1 MTNPN
6 KNKDKS
12 KKDARDIRA
21 EALKI
26 ANSRHIDGQTREQT
40 RLIASGIQRGME
52 QFLRQQNE
60 KARELDKRIKKV
72 QRMASTYPQP
82 ESATDAEVVAHV
94 PINLSWLPWGLLIV
108 SWILFVTYVW
118 WFSR

>member
-1 MTNPN
+1 MTSPN

-26 ANSRHIDGQTREQT
+26 ANSQHIDGQTREQT

-72 QRMASTYPQP
+72 QRLAVSHQQP
-82 ESATDAEVVAHV
+82 ESAADTEVVAHTSMNV
-94 PINLSWLPWGLLIV
+94 SRLPWVLLII
-108 SWILFVTYVW
+108 SWILFVAYVW
-118 WFSR
+118 WGAR

>member
-1 MTNPN
+1 MTSPN

-26 ANSRHIDGQTREQT
+26 ANSQHIDGQTREQT
-40 RLIASGIQRGME
+40 RLIAAGIQRGME

-72 QRMASTYPQP
+72 QRLAATHQQP
-82 ESATDAEVVAHV
+82 ELPTDAEVVAHAS
-94 PINLSWLPWGLLIV
+94 INLYWLPWGLLIL
-108 SWILFVTYVW
+108 SWIFFAAYVW
-118 WFSR
+118 LLFR